1 MQWPKDEYI
10 EQKEIEDDDL
20 LEIVGDLC
28 QFILDDIIH
37 VDGDFHD
44 QKSMVGH
51 KKYCRHLR
59 QSHGLKFGHW

>member
-37 VDGDFHD
+37 VDDDFL
-44 QKSMVGH
+44 G
-51 KKYCRHLR
+51 
-59 QSHGLKFGHW
+59 

>member
-37 VDGDFHD
+37 VDDDFLGWSDFHD
-44 QKSMVGH
+44 QKVSGGTS
-51 KKYCRHLR
+51 KRL
-59 QSHGLKFGHW
+59 